1 MTQYLQTKTDMFA
14 AAVSH
19 AGISN
24 ITSYWGEG
32 YWGYSYNGIAAADSY
47 PWNNPDL
54 FTENSSLFNAEK
66 IHTPLLLLHGTIDK
80 NVPIGES
87 IQLFNALKILGKPVE
102 LITVDGE
109 DHYVADY
116 SLRLSWQN
124 TIMAWFA
131 KWLQDS
137 PQWWNELYPDRKW

>member
-1 MTQYLQTKTDMFA
+1 MLESVILPA
-14 AAVSH
+14 
-19 AGISN
+19 I
-24 ITSYWGEG
+24 GER
-32 YWGYSYNGIAAADSY
+32 S
-47 PWNNPDL
+47 
-54 FTENSSLFNAEK
+54 
-66 IHTPLLLLHGTIDK
+66 
-80 NVPIGES
+80 IGES